1 MQSELDCHNY
11 NDILEFEQQLNSLYF
26 ENIQV
31 LKSFSKLKN
40 NQVNEAK
47 KFLLDHTLQDI
58 MNDYQRLTIGE
69 AKKFDTKYGELINQ
83 ASRAMFSTYGDEN
96 Y

>member
-1 MQSELDCHNY
+1 MATESLPPNFREHPIIEFMQSELDCHNY

-47 KFLLDHTLQDI
+47 KFLLDHTL
-58 MNDYQRLTIGE
+58 
-69 AKKFDTKYGELINQ
+69 
-83 ASRAMFSTYGDEN
+83 
-96 Y
+96 